1 MTLATLTFMLYLK
14 FIKLKLLVFPTLQMA
29 GFKEAIESYNP
40 RLYITNSGIHN
51 PTGATLS
58 LSTAHQLLKLIDQSN
73 LIVIEDD
80 IFSDFEYT
88 PAPRLAA
95 LDNLSRVIFI
105 GSFSKTLSA
114 SIRCGYI
121 VAKPEWIDQIADLK
135 IATSFSHNG
144 LSAKILHS
152 FNRWFIS

>member
-1 MTLATLTFMLYLK
+1 MRSIILG
-14 FIKLKLLVFPTLQMA
+14 FILQIQ
-29 GFKEAIESYNP
+29 E
-40 RLYITNSGIHN
+40 YITPLAQRFH
-51 PTGATLS
+51 
-58 LSTAHQLLKLIDQSN
+58 STAHQLLKLIDQSN

-121 VAKPEWIDQIADLK
+121 IAKPEWIDQITDLK
-135 IATSFSHNG
+135 LLPVFLTMDSQPRFYTQ
-144 LSAKILHS
+144 L
-152 FNRWFIS
+152 